1 MGAVAL
7 RTPEMALP
15 TEKEALLAQQSS
27 RILARLK
34 PNQIQRVQ
42 LLKGGRPA
50 EVVSLP
56 AAAFRLLID
65 ILVQMAEGNAV
76 TLLPVHAELT
86 TQEAAEL
93 LHVSRPYFVQL
104 LEEGKLPY
112 RKVGARR
119 RILFQDVMQYKAKE
133 DAARLKVLEAL
144 SEQAQKLKM
153 GY

>member
-7 RTPEMALP
+7 RTSEMALP
-15 TEKEALLAQQSS
+15 TEKDALLAQQSS
-27 RILARLK
+27 RILAGLK
-34 PNQIQRVQ
+34 PSRVQRVQ
-42 LLKGGRPA
+42 LLKGGHPA
-50 EVVSLP
+50 EVVGLP

-76 TLLPVHAELT
+76 TLTPVHAELT
-86 TQEAAEL
+86 TQEAADL
-93 LHVSRPYFVQL
+93 LRVSRPYFVQL
-104 LEEGKLPY
+104 LEEGKLPC

-119 RILFQDVMQYKAKE
+119 RVLFQDVMQYKEKE